1 MSFTVNSKQIFLTYP
16 QCPLTRQ
23 HLQQFIKNKFGVHYE
38 ASVICQE
45 EHEPTEDD
53 NNTGLHLHAYV
64 LLKKQKHIRN
74 CRFFDIEHEG
84 QTYHP
89 NVQSVK
95 SKPSVIRY
103 VCKSDME
110 ILQDNFDV
118 ESYIESTEKKQA
130 YGFIQAAKAIKE
142 GKTIRELYNEAP
154 QFVMNHK
161 RKIEDY
167 IQLQHKFKREKVY
180 PQFVPFALDEDPARA
195 KYAKFVNHKMTLGH
209 KKSLWVHGLT
219 QTGKSTLLLGEDD
232 EPQIEHLSKYF
243 RCYRWNTTEE
253 KQSSDILECDFI
265 VIDEF
270 KGQIKIGELIQL
282 LDQKTGYKVSIKGL
296 SAVELP
302 KKIPVFIT
310 GQHSPAETYKNVDTM
325 SIEAL
330 QRRLVIVH
338 LTKQYQFQRDEF
350 DDEDPLAI
358 DLSFRE
364 DNLIT
369 PQSSRLLLGTPSN
382 SSEEEK

>member
-1 MSFTVNSKQIFLTYP
+1 MSFSINTKQLFLTYP
-16 QCPLTRQ
+16 QCPLSRQ
-23 HLQQFIKNKFGVHYE
+23 ELQDSLKQKLMQRYE

-45 EHEPTEDD
+45 QHEPTEDD

-64 LLKKQKHIRN
+64 LLKSAYHLRN
-74 CRFFDIEHEG
+74 NRFFDITKDD
-84 QTYHP
+84 QVYHP
-89 NVQSVK
+89 NIQSVK

-103 VCKSDME
+103 ITKSDME

-130 YGFIQAAKAIKE
+130 YGFIQASKAIKE
-142 GKTIRELYNEAP
+142 GKTIKELDELFP
-154 QFVMNHK
+154 HFVMNHK
-161 RKIEDY
+161 RKIEEY

-195 KYAKFVNHKMTLGH
+195 KYAKFVNLKMTVGH
-209 KKSLWVHGLT
+209 KKNLWVHGLT
-219 QTGKSTLLLGEDD
+219 QTGKSTLLLGEDN

-253 KQSSDILECDFI
+253 KQSSDILEADFI

-270 KGQIKIGELIQL
+270 KGQIHIGDLIQL
-282 LDQKTGYKVSIKGL
+282 LDQKTGYKVPIKGL

-310 GQHSPAETYKNVDTM
+310 AQHSPLDTYRNIDSMT
-325 SIEAL
+325 IDAL
-330 QRRLVIVH
+330 TRRLVVIC
-338 LTKQYQFQRDEF
+338 LTKQFEIQKDEF
-350 DDEDPLAI
+350 D
-358 DLSFRE
+358 
-364 DNLIT
+364 N
-369 PQSSRLLLGTPSN
+369 
-382 SSEEEK
+382 